1 MTVFNILSVVVNDSD
16 MQHNNSE
23 LITLTRYP
31 SSRYSVICYY
41 QFQVKMR
48 YYYQIFYNQ
57 IMLLDMILKH
67 RSDISNILEDVL
79 NQGKILFTS
88 IQEKT
93 IFDSFPVMLEGGP
106 CFLVEMTMYF
116 FFSSIFQL
124 NTYVFFSTTIP
135 TYIYISFNKCTPIL
149 PLIYNMCPILPLD
162 FLQLSSGCS
171 EPHGHGHYNRKL
183 RLSQEGVLHYTIN
196 SYTTFQTKH
205 LPILINSDQTVLSTE
220 FDD

>member
-67 RSDISNILEDVL
+67 SCDISNILEDVL
-79 NQGKILFTS
+79 NQGKFLFTS

-93 IFDSFPVMLEGGP
+93 IFDPFPVMLEGGP

-116 FFSSIFQL
+116 FSSIFQL
-124 NTYVFFSTTIP
+124 NTYVFFFFNHNSHIHK
-135 TYIYISFNKCTPIL
+135 YIFQ
-149 PLIYNMCPILPLD
+149 
-162 FLQLSSGCS
+162 QLHTDPSSNLYV
-171 EPHGHGHYNRKL
+171 P
-183 RLSQEGVLHYTIN
+183 
-196 SYTTFQTKH
+196 H
-205 LPILINSDQTVLSTE
+205 LPTGFSST
-220 FDD
+220 FFWLL